1 MIAPAAGGAERRRA
15 EDRRRDLNSR
25 GGRMKGYAVSPRP
38 NDLPRTA
45 LLAEDFMDPAQ
56 FRDVWSGD
64 SHSPE
69 CELAAAVLDAAV
81 IDLQKYRYARGR
93 YRQRMYWQAY
103 QWVASGDRQWPFSF
117 VNVCEVLRLSPEAL
131 RARLLSWPYGEA
143 AKAQAA

>member
-1 MIAPAAGGAERRRA
+1 VIAQSRVFFIGQEVSGERA
-15 EDRRRDLNSR
+15 EDRRSDLNSR
-25 GGRMKGYAVSPRP
+25 GGRMKRYAVSPRP

-45 LLAEDFMDPAQ
+45 LLAGEFMHPAQ

-93 YRQRMYWQAY
+93 YRQRIYWQAY

-117 VNVCEVLRLSPEAL
+117 VVSASSCASRP
-131 RARLLSWPYGEA
+131 RRCGHDC
-143 AKAQAA
+143 